1 LAGETADGNLLC
13 VGAPGSDK
21 TRMVR
26 ELMRSVVPIIGPGL
40 DHRLLVYDLDGD
52 LVSEL
57 HGMKPLSD

>member
-1 LAGETADGNLLC
+1 
-13 VGAPGSDK
+13 
-21 TRMVR
+21 MVR